1 MLLLFHSTNFAALKG
16 NNCYYF
22 LYLIEWARSFTIDCL
37 SNEISHLI
45 GYFTQWSSLPA
56 RRNDKTWKACVSRGD
71 DFLVYQR
78 VFIYQP
84 VYKLVV
90 FNCFM
95 WFSQI
100 KYFCSQFDGH
110 HNDFSSFPPV
120 LCSLKKL
127 EKVDLSSNSLATV
140 TADIRNMEQ
149 LQVLNLNDNQFEEF
163 VSNKLVQF

>member
-1 MLLLFHSTNFAALKG
+1 
-16 NNCYYF
+16 
-22 LYLIEWARSFTIDCL
+22 
-37 SNEISHLI
+37 
-45 GYFTQWSSLPA
+45 
-56 RRNDKTWKACVSRGD
+56 
-71 DFLVYQR
+71 
-78 VFIYQP
+78 
-84 VYKLVV
+84 
-90 FNCFM
+90 M

-163 VSNKLVQF
+163 PYTVSNILVKLWLEPVTKSEDSCFF